1 MAERLRLPGARDVRA
16 TLDWGDGDRVVVAC
30 PPHPLMGGDRTDPRL
45 RAVSDALGQRG
56 VGCLRID
63 YGAWDEGRGEQ
74 ADVHSALAWGRE
86 RYAGVG
92 VFGYS
97 FGGAVAPLAAATA
110 SRERDREAP
119 DAISALAPAATVGDG
134 LNVAAAVADIECPIQ
149 VVYGERD
156 GTANSEPVAD
166 AVHERGGA
174 VEALPADHFFVGQRE
189 KVAKLIATF
198 LADRL

>member
-1 MAERLRLPGARDVRA
+1 MAERLRLSGSRDVRA
-16 TLDWGDGDRVVVAC
+16 TLDGDDGDSVVVAC
-30 PPHPLMGGDRTDPRL
+30 PPHPQMGGDRADPRL
-45 RAVSDALGQRG
+45 QAVSGALSERG
-56 VGCLRID
+56 VDCLRID

-74 ADVHSALAWGRE
+74 ADVHSAVAWGRE

-97 FGGAVAPLAAATA
+97 FGGAMTLLATAAA
-110 SRERDREAP
+110 REVP

-134 LNVAAAVADIECPIQ
+134 LDVAAAVADIECPIQ

-156 GTANSEPVAD
+156 TTADSEPVAE
-166 AVHERGGA
+166 AARGRDGT
-174 VEALPADHFFVGQRE
+174 VTALRADHFFVGQRE
-189 KVAKLIATF
+189 KVAKLVAGF